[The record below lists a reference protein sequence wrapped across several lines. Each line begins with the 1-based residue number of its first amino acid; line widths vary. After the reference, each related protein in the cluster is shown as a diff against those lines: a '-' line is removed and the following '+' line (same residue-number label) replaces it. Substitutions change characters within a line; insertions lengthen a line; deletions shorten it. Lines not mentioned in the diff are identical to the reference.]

1 MKESRRRDFSAS
13 VRARLLNIARTS
25 GQDFQTLVRRYA
37 VERFLARMAC
47 SPHRG
52 QFTLKGAMLYTVW
65 GLDRQRITM
74 DLDLLGSG
82 NPDPARLQETIKG
95 ICEHRI
101 ERDGLRFDTETI
113 RAAPIREDA
122 VYAGIRVVL
131 QVYLVNMPIRL
142 QIDVGYGD
150 IVIPEPAW
158 RCFPALLAE
167 SGPSILVYSPETVI
181 AEKFNVIVELGM
193 ANSRMKDYYDLWMIG
208 HSFTIEYGVLR
219 KAVRSTFLRR
229 KTPLPLS
236 EPLGLGEEFI
246 RDERKLL
253 QWQGFLRRQA
263 NREHAPALRE
273 VVERNRALLT
283 PIWSTPVVEKRAW
296 GTWDSDSGW
305 SRD

>member
-1 MKESRRRDFSAS
+1 
-13 VRARLLNIARTS
+13 
-25 GQDFQTLVRRYA
+25 
-37 VERFLARMAC
+37 
-47 SPHRG
+47 
-52 QFTLKGAMLYTVW
+52 MLYTVW
-65 GLDRQRITM
+65 GLDRQRTTM

-82 NPDPARLQETIKG
+82 NPDPVHLRQTIKG
-95 ICEHRI
+95 ICDHRI
-101 ERDGLRFDTETI
+101 DSDGLRFDTETI
-113 RAAPIREDA
+113 RASPIREDS
-122 VYAGIRVVL
+122 VYDGIRVVL
-131 QVYLVNMPIRL
+131 QVYLGNMPIRL

-158 RCFPALLAE
+158 QCFPSLLAD

-181 AEKFNVIVELGM
+181 AEKFNVIVQLGI

-208 HSFTIEYGVLR
+208 RSFALEYGVLL
-219 KAVRSTFLRR
+219 KAVESTFLRR

-246 RDERKLL
+246 TDESKLL

-263 NREHAPALRE
+263 TRDYAPGLRE

-283 PIWSTPVVEKRAW
+283 PIWSTPGGENKAR

-305 SRD
+305 SFD